1 MVDAMNAYDA
11 LFLIPVLIVA
21 HPFAVGALFGKLV
34 RRNEALESDLRVG
47 WNRQASELALNNL
60 NGFAAHASGPIQLAL
75 TIDRTLDTR
84 SQKQQRIAA
93 DDGDQRTGL
102 SALHIFF
109 FYNAAVVRR
118 RGADADTV
126 LVEYLIAIGADV
138 DPARVGIAHD
148 IETRRADVPVAVTWV
163 PDRRREL

>member
-1 MVDAMNAYDA
+1 MVDPLNTHDA
-11 LFLIPVLIVA
+11 LFLIAVLVVA
-21 HPFAVGALFGKLV
+21 HPFAVGTLFGKLI
-34 RRNEALESDLRVG
+34 RGNETLESDFSLS
-47 WNRQASELALNNL
+47 WNRQAGELTLNDL

-109 FYNAAVVRR
+109 
-118 RGADADTV
+118 
-126 LVEYLIAIGADV
+126 
-138 DPARVGIAHD
+138 
-148 IETRRADVPVAVTWV
+148 
-163 PDRRREL
+163 

>member
-1 MVDAMNAYDA
+1 MVNALNGPA
-11 LFLIPVLIVA
+11 PLFCMAVLIVA
-21 HPFAVGALFGKLV
+21 AAFGVGALFGKLV
-34 RRNEALESDLRVG
+34 RRDEAPESDLRVG
-47 WNRQASELALNNL
+47 WNRQASELAVNDL

-126 LVEYLIAIGADV
+126 LVE
-138 DPARVGIAHD
+138 
-148 IETRRADVPVAVTWV
+148 
-163 PDRRREL
+163 

>member
-1 MVDAMNAYDA
+1 MVDPLNAHDP

-34 RRNEALESDLRVG
+34 RRNEALESDLRMG

-75 TIDRTLDTR
+75 AIDRTLDTR

-93 DDGDQRTGL
+93 DDSDQRAGL

-109 FYNAAVVRR
+109 LYNAAVVRR

-126 LVEYLIAIGADV
+126 FVEYLIAVGADV
-138 DPARVGIAHD
+138 DTA
-148 IETRRADVPVAVTWV
+148 
-163 PDRRREL
+163 

>member
-1 MVDAMNAYDA
+1 M
-11 LFLIPVLIVA
+11 
-21 HPFAVGALFGKLV
+21 G
-34 RRNEALESDLRVG
+34 R
-47 WNRQASELALNNL
+47 NRQASELALNDL
-60 NGFAAHASGPIQLAL
+60 DGFAAHAPGPIQLAL
-75 TIDRTLDTR
+75 AVDRALDAR

-138 DPARVGIAHD
+138 DAARVGIEHD
-148 IETRRADVPVAVTWV
+148 IEARRADEATAVTRV
-163 PDRRREL
+163 PDRRGELS